1 MKRKSGKYSEEVIS
15 MKHNGKEY
23 IEKSTHDFAELREII
38 TVLRSENGCKWDRA
52 QDHESLKVCLTDECD
67 EVLQAID
74 NHDDTNLCEELGDV
88 LLQVLM
94 HSEIAAERGAFTLD
108 DVIQT
113 LSEKMIRRHPHVFG
127 DVVVNTPEESLA
139 LWKAVKKKEKENLHS
154 SQSDSY

>member
-1 MKRKSGKYSEEVIS
+1 

>member
-1 MKRKSGKYSEEVIS
+1 

-23 IEKSTHDFAELREII
+23 IEKETHDFEELREII

-52 QDHESLKVCLTDECD
+52 QDHETLKKCLTDECD

-74 NHDDTNLCEELGDV
+74 NKDDVNLCEELGDV

-94 HSEIAAERGAFTLD
+94 HSEIAKERGAFTLD

-127 DVVVNTPEESLA
+127 DVVVNSPEESLA
-139 LWKAVKKKEKENLHS
+139 LWKAVKQKEKEHRHSNLN
-154 SQSDSY
+154 

>member
-1 MKRKSGKYSEEVIS
+1 

-23 IEKSTHDFAELREII
+23 IEKSPHNFEELREII

-74 NHDDTNLCEELGDV
+74 NRDDPNLCEELGDI
-88 LLQVLM
+88 LLQVLL
-94 HSEIAAERGAFTLD
+94 HSEIATERGAFTLD

-139 LWKAVKKKEKENLHS
+139 LWKAVKKKEKEHV
-154 SQSDSY
+154 